1 MDARKTGALITAR
14 RKALGLT
21 QKELAERL
29 AVSDKAVSKWE
40 TGAGYPEV
48 TMLPLLAATLGITV
62 DELLAGETR
71 AEGAEEELP
80 AQAEPAGLTAARR
93 QFAAEKLA
101 AADGW
106 LLLACCLGVVVY
118 VWFAVS
124 IGALGLPRLLLLCIL
139 FAACAIWHSGRVR
152 RLNGYAA
159 PDDLCVSRRRAALLI
174 GGFAGIALLFGAA
187 VIAAPFSGLL
197 EFERG
202 RYEIAV
208 ETGSFFSGQLLGL
221 FLLLFAALGAL
232 AACCLRMTAQTRLYP
247 ALPIVVSALPGLG
260 AAVLLYLRVSLI
272 VSFSPPAFEQAL
284 ITVEGDLNASM
295 AQLLSTARTVWI
307 AATVLVIALCVVLRL
322 IRRRGAPLPLLLP
335 CAALQSLLWY
345 WTGTN
350 DVLFTLTFPS
360 VLSTYGKGEIT
371 IFTAGWFFVLM
382 ASVLIWAICTL
393 LSGLRRR
400 QKPPAAPA
408 EPPAV

>member
-1 MDARKTGALITAR
+1 M
-14 RKALGLT
+14 
-21 QKELAERL
+21 
-29 AVSDKAVSKWE
+29 
-40 TGAGYPEV
+40 
-48 TMLPLLAATLGITV
+48 
-62 DELLAGETR
+62 
-71 AEGAEEELP
+71 
-80 AQAEPAGLTAARR
+80 
-93 QFAAEKLA
+93 

-124 IGALGLPRLLLLCIL
+124 IGTLGLPRLLLLCIL

-208 ETGSFFSGQLLGL
+208 ETGSFYSGQLLGL

-247 ALPIVVSALPGLG
+247 ALLIVVSALPGLG

-335 CAALQSLLWY
+335 LCSVAKPALVLDGHERCAVHPDLPIGSEY
-345 WTGTN
+345 
-350 DVLFTLTFPS
+350 
-360 VLSTYGKGEIT
+360 
-371 IFTAGWFFVLM
+371 
-382 ASVLIWAICTL
+382 
-393 LSGLRRR
+393 LRQRGDHYFHRR
-400 QKPPAAPA
+400 MVFRADGFRFDLGHLHPDLRPAPPAEAARRAGGAPGCLTGQKEGA
-408 EPPAV
+408 ERC